1 MVSTKV
7 IAAVAA
13 MGSLA
18 LVAAAPASS
27 QISISLPTGSA
38 AVTAAPAVPTFAVS
52 GIETDVVDADAA
64 SGSASVLNNCGFE
77 VYIYVCD
84 QSSCGPIINV
94 DPNGGTYSAPYST
107 DNDGISIKIGTVTGE
122 VDKPILQ
129 LEYTPTSDLVYFDLS
144 EVNGNPFGPY
154 GFSLTD
160 SAGMD
165 QYCAPPGD
173 ECTWVFTTP
182 TNGMVYADPISDSIG
197 VTLCG

>member
-7 IAAVAA
+7 IAAVAG

-52 GIETDVVDADAA
+52 ETEIDAVDAEAA
-64 SGSASVLNNCGFE
+64 SGSASVRNQCGFE

-84 QSSCGPIINV
+84 QSSCGSIINV
-94 DPNGGTYSAPYST
+94 GPNGGTYSIPYST
-107 DNDGISIKIGTVTGE
+107 ENDGVSIKIGTVSGE
-122 VDKPILQ
+122 GEKPILQ
-129 LEYTPTSDLVYFDLS
+129 LEYTPTSSLVYFDLS

-165 QYCAPPGD
+165 QYCAPPGT
-173 ECTWVFTTP
+173 ECSWVYTTS

>member
-1 MVSTKV
+1 MFSTKV

-38 AVTAAPAVPTFAVS
+38 AVTAAPAVPTFDVS
-52 GIETDVVDADAA
+52 IEKDVDTAGAT
-64 SGSASVLNNCGFE
+64 SGSASVLNSCGFE
-77 VYIYVCD
+77 VYVYVCD
-84 QSSCGPIINV
+84 QSSCGSVVNV
-94 DPNGGTYSAPYST
+94 GPNGGTYSAPYIST
-107 DNDGISIKIGTVTGE
+107 VNDGVSIKIGTVTGE
-122 VDKPILQ
+122 VEKPILQ

-154 GFSLTD
+154 GFTLTD
-160 SAGMD
+160 SAGLNM
-165 QYCAPPGD
+165 YCAPPGT
-173 ECTWVFTTP
+173 ECTWVYTAP
-182 TNGMVYADPISDSIG
+182 SGGMVYAIPISESIG